1 MKQLAINVAKGV
13 NINNLVCSPNVI
25 FLAKQST
32 STNVKT
38 GEVTANVRYIEVC
51 SIEKTEPL
59 AIVQNLLKYCV
70 AEYFVC
76 NELEKDFADTKI
88 KQRKLFNQFLSGD
101 TIYRTNS
108 EGKISNALVSEIPL
122 SQTAL
127 KVRDYHTITTC
138 KKENL
143 KAAIYQHAK
152 AILAQCKYLRLI
164 INKAQTLDAEPE
176 TVAETGTATRT
187 RTASRRKTAVSVP
200 VGGVAP
206 VAMVAA
212 PVPAM

>member
-13 NINNLVCSPNVI
+13 TINNLVCSPNVI
-25 FLAKQST
+25 VLAKQST

>member
-13 NINNLVCSPNVI
+13 TISNLVCSPNVI
-25 FLAKQST
+25 VLAKQST

-59 AIVQNLLKYCV
+59 AIVQNLLKYCI

-76 NELEKDFADTKI
+76 NELEKDFAETKI
-88 KQRKLFNQFLSGD
+88 KQRKLFNQFLSGN

-152 AILAQCKYLRLI
+152 AILAQCRYLRLI

-176 TVAETGTATRT
+176 TVAETKTATET
-187 RTASRRKTAVSVP
+187 RTASRRKTVTPVP
-200 VGGVAP
+200 VGGSAA